1 MATSGPNILGRELR
15 YPKGSVVPTVYLSGN
30 RNTVTATS
38 VSTAETALP
47 AGSVAIIIRALE
59 GVWIRFG
66 NTGLGAATADD
77 NSVLFPAGES
87 VIPVPLV
94 SADGAPAT
102 HFRVLRATANDTPV
116 QIEQIKTVS
125 GV

>member
-1 MATSGPNILGRELR
+1 MGGT
-15 YPKGSVVPTVYLSGN
+15 VPTVYLSGV
-30 RNTVTATS
+30 RVTVTASSTS
-38 VSTAETALP
+38 TSEAALP
-47 AGSVAIIIRALE
+47 AGAVAIIIRALE

-66 NTGLGAATADD
+66 ETGLGAASADD

-94 SADGAPAT
+94 SADGSPAT

-116 QIEQIKTVS
+116 QIERINTVS